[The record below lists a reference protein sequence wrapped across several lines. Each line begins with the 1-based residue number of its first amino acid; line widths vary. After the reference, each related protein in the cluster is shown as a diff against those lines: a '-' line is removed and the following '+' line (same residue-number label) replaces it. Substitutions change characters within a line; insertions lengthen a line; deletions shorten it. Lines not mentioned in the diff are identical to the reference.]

1 MTPERTT
8 ERPVTDPI
16 LVFGGS
22 FNPPHVAHMLA
33 VCVARSQ
40 ASWSR
45 IVVVPTFVHPFGKAL
60 VDFEQRLDMCKRA
73 LSWIPGVEISS
84 IERDLGGASLTLRM
98 LQGLQAQLRQ
108 EFGPTCP
115 QMRLLVGSDILH
127 DAPKWHAFDEV
138 QALAPLWILGRAGAP
153 HPRAGPAVLPAVS
166 SSAIRAALADSTT
179 DQSVLELVPTSV
191 LQYIRDNHLY
201 INSAKP

>member
-1 MTPERTT
+1 MNSGSAMTQ
-8 ERPVTDPI
+8 PVTDPI

-22 FNPPHVAHMLA
+22 FNPPHLAHVLA

-45 IVVVPTFVHPFGKAL
+45 IMVVPTFLHPFGKAL
-60 VDFEQRLDMCKRA
+60 VDFDRRLDMCRRA
-73 LSWIPGVEISS
+73 LSWIPGVEVSS

-108 EFGPTCP
+108 EFATSCP

-127 DAPKWHAFDEV
+127 DAHKWHAFDEV
-138 QALAPLWILGRAGAP
+138 QALAPLWIIGRAGAP
-153 HPRAGPAVLPAVS
+153 HPQAGPMLLPEVS
-166 SSAIRAALADSTT
+166 SSAIRAALTDAAC
-179 DQSVLELVPTSV
+179 DQSVLQLVPASV
-191 LQYIRDNHLY
+191 LEYIRDNQLY
-201 INSAKP
+201 VKSAKP